1 MVKSMYVKFHFISSP
16 FCVFLI
22 FNLALI
28 YYFELSAIATQ
39 SYKVV
44 LFDILNSIIPLT
56 NNTQL
61 TDVAQRSKQRR
72 EKVIL
77 LKRQREDN

>member
-1 MVKSMYVKFHFISSP
+1 M
-16 FCVFLI
+16 
-22 FNLALI
+22 
-28 YYFELSAIATQ
+28 IATQ
-39 SYKVV
+39 SYKIV

-56 NNTQL
+56 NNTQS